1 LRWTLMIR
9 YLARRIAYSLFLLVS
24 VSVLSFALV
33 DLAPGDF
40 FETLRLNPRISVSTI
55 NALRSQ
61 HGLDRSLPV
70 KYFGWLRS
78 VFRGEWGFSIAYDSP
93 AAPILLVRA
102 RNTLLLTGT
111 ATLFAWLVAI
121 PFGIWSAARQGKG
134 PDFFVRGTIS
144 TLLVIPDLVLAL
156 LLSMCAVHSGYFPA
170 GGLVSL
176 DFSQMSIWKQYK
188 DLVSH
193 LFLPSLCLT
202 AASLPL
208 LLSHVRTAM
217 AEVLQSPFIAAAR
230 GYGIPLRRLLFHHA
244 LPAAANPLLSLFGY
258 SIGILLSSSLLIE
271 VIFGW
276 PGLGHLLLEAIL
288 QRDFY
293 LVIDAAVL
301 ATIFLIGGNLLAD
314 VLLYASDPRIRA
326 E

>member
-1 LRWTLMIR
+1 MIR
-9 YLARRIAYSLFLLVS
+9 YFARRILYSLFLLAS

-40 FETLRLNPRISVSTI
+40 FETLRLNPHISVSTI
-55 NALRSQ
+55 DALRSQ
-61 HGLDRSLPV
+61 HGLDRPLPI
-70 KYFGWLRS
+70 KYFHWLRS
-78 VFRGEWGFSIAYDSP
+78 IVRGEWGFSLAYSSP
-93 AAPILLVRA
+93 AAPILRVRA

-111 ATLFAWLVAI
+111 ATLFAWLIAI
-121 PFGIWSAARQGKG
+121 PFGIWSAARQGKA
-134 PDFFVRGTIS
+134 PDLLVRGAIS
-144 TLLVIPDLVLAL
+144 ALLAIPDLVLAL
-156 LLSMCAVHSGYFPA
+156 LLLMWAVRGGHFPT
-170 GGLVSL
+170 GGMVSL
-176 DFSQMSIWKQYK
+176 DFSEMTLWARCK
-188 DLVSH
+188 DIASH

-208 LLSHVRTAM
+208 LLSHVRTAV
-217 AEVLQSPFIAAAR
+217 AEVLGSPFITAAR
-230 GYGIPLRRLLFHHA
+230 GCGIPLRRLLFRHA
-244 LPAAANPLLSLFGY
+244 LPAAANPLISLFGF

-276 PGLGHLLLEAIL
+276 PGLGQLLLEAIL

-293 LVIDAAVL
+293 LVIDAVML
-301 ATIFLIGGNLLAD
+301 ATIFLISGNLLAD

>member
-1 LRWTLMIR
+1 MIR
-9 YLARRIAYSLFLLVS
+9 YFARRIFYSLFLLVS
-24 VSVLSFALV
+24 VSVLSFALI

-40 FETLRLNPRISVSTI
+40 FETLRLDPRISASTI

-61 HGLDRSLPV
+61 RGLDRPLLI
-70 KYFGWLRS
+70 KYLLWLRS
-78 VFRGEWGFSIAYDSP
+78 VARGEWGFSIAYDSP

-111 ATLFAWLVAI
+111 ATSFSWLIAI
-121 PFGIWSAARQGKG
+121 PFGIWSVARQGKG
-134 PDFFVRGTIS
+134 PDFFLRGMIS
-144 TLLVIPDLVLAL
+144 VLLGIPDLVLAL
-156 LLSMCAVHSGYFPA
+156 LLLICAVRSGYFPV
-170 GGLVSL
+170 GGMVSL
-176 DFSQMSIWKQYK
+176 DFPQMSTWAKCR
-188 DLVSH
+188 DVAGH

-202 AASLPL
+202 AGSLPL
-208 LLSHVRTAM
+208 LLSHVRTAI
-217 AEVLQSPFIAAAR
+217 AEVLQSPFITAAR
-230 GYGIPLRRLLFHHA
+230 GFGIPLRRLLFHHA
-244 LPAAANPLLSLFGY
+244 LRAAANPLISLFGF

-276 PGLGHLLLEAIL
+276 PGLGQLILEAIL

-293 LVIDAAVL
+293 LVIDSAMLAA
-301 ATIFLIGGNLLAD
+301 IFLIAGNLLAD